1 MNLYRELALELA
13 RGIEAGVYRPGD
25 KLPGIRSTSS
35 NMGVSPAT
43 AVAAYQ
49 QLELD
54 GYIEARPRS
63 GFYVKPRQRPN
74 IDEPAQ
80 TIKAPTKPKLV
91 TGRERVL
98 RLAEQA
104 NHPDVV
110 KFGAAVPD
118 PYYLPTRAVEKAL
131 TTSARQNRARIC
143 NYEFPLGAEKL
154 RRQLARRMTEIG
166 CLSKADD
173 IVITSGC
180 QEAVH
185 LALKILTQPGD
196 VIALE
201 SPTYHGHLQTADS
214 LGLKVVEIP
223 THPRTGISLEA
234 LELALEQWPVKACLV
249 IPNFSNPLGALMP
262 DKNKKALVKLM
273 ARFEVPLIEDD
284 IYGDLGF
291 NQKRP
296 GVLKTY
302 DRTGNV
308 LHCSSFSKTMAPGLR
323 IGWIMAGHYHEQIAY
338 QKFITSISAPTL
350 QQLAVAS
357 MLESGQY
364 QKHLRFIRTEL
375 AQCVS
380 NVVEAI
386 GRYFPA
392 GTRVSNPEGGCV
404 LWVELPKQIDTVALA
419 EKAIEKGVSIAPG
432 PIFSISQ
439 KYRNCMRLSCGVV
452 WNRRTERAIETLAEL
467 MGIPDR

>member
-1 MNLYRELALELA
+1 MNLYRELARELA
-13 RGIEAGVYRPGD
+13 RGIETGIYQPGD
-25 KLPGIRSTSS
+25 KLPGIRLTSS
-35 NMGVSPAT
+35 NMGVSAAT

-74 IDEPAQ
+74 IPEPAQ
-80 TIKAPTKPKLV
+80 VGTAPTRPRLV
-91 TGRERVL
+91 TGQEQVL
-98 RLAEQA
+98 RLAEQV
-104 NHPDVV
+104 NYPDVV

-118 PYYLPTRAVEKAL
+118 PHYLPTRAVEKAL
-131 TTSARQNRARIC
+131 TSAARQNRARIC
-143 NYEFPLGAEKL
+143 GYEFPLGAERL

-166 CLSKADD
+166 CLSKPED
-173 IVITSGC
+173 IVITNGC

-185 LALKILTQPGD
+185 LALKSLTKPGD

-201 SPTYHGHLQTADS
+201 SPTYHGHLQIADS
-214 LGLKVVEIP
+214 LDLKAVEIP

-234 LELALEQWPVKACLV
+234 LELALEQWPVKACVV

-262 DKNKKALVKLM
+262 EKNKKALVKLM
-273 ARFEVPLIEDD
+273 THFDVPLIEDD
-284 IYGDLGF
+284 IYGDLSF

-296 GVLKTY
+296 SVLKAY

-323 IGWIMAGHYHEQIAY
+323 IGWIMGGRFHEQIAY

-357 MLESGQY
+357 LLESGQY
-364 QKHLRFIRTEL
+364 QKHLRFIRAEL
-375 AQCVS
+375 AQCVC
-380 NVVEAI
+380 NVVETI
-386 GRYFPA
+386 GRCFPA
-392 GTRVSNPEGGCV
+392 GTRVSNPQGGYV
-404 LWVELPKQIDTVALA
+404 LWVELPKRFDTEALA
-419 EKAIEKGVSIAPG
+419 EKAIVNGVSIAPG
-432 PIFSISQ
+432 SLFSVTR
-439 KYRNCMRLSCGVV
+439 KYRNWMRLSCGVV
-452 WNRRTERAIETLAEL
+452 WNQQTKKALETLALL
-467 MGIPDR
+467 MTG

>member
-13 RGIEAGVYRPGD
+13 RGIESGIYQPGD
-25 KLPGIRSTSS
+25 KLPGIRLTSS

-63 GFYVKPRQRPN
+63 GFYVKPRQRPRLA
-74 IDEPAQ
+74 EPVQ
-80 TIKAPTKPKLV
+80 TGTKPERPRLV
-91 TGRERVL
+91 TGQERVL

-104 NHPDVV
+104 NHPEVV

-118 PYYLPTRAVEKAL
+118 PHYLPTRAVEKAL
-131 TTSARQNRARIC
+131 AAAARQHRARIC
-143 NYEFPLGAEKL
+143 SYEFPLGADCL
-154 RRQLARRMTEIG
+154 RRQLARRMSDIG
-166 CLSKADD
+166 CLSKPED
-173 IVITSGC
+173 VLITSGC
-180 QEAVH
+180 QEAVY
-185 LALKILTQPGD
+185 LALKSLTQPGD

-214 LGLKVVEIP
+214 LGLKAVEIP
-223 THPRTGISLEA
+223 THPRTGISLDA
-234 LELALEQWPVKACLV
+234 LELALDQWPVKACVV
-249 IPNFSNPLGALMP
+249 IPNFSNPLGACMP
-262 DKNKKALVKLM
+262 EKNKKALVKLM
-273 ARFEVPLIEDD
+273 ARYDVPIIEDD
-284 IYGDLGF
+284 IYGDLAF

-296 GVLKTY
+296 SVLKTY

-323 IGWIMAGHYHEQIAY
+323 IGWIMAGRYQDQIAY

-350 QQLAVAS
+350 QQLAVAAL
-357 MLESGQY
+357 LESGQY

-380 NVVEAI
+380 NIVEAI
-386 GRYFPA
+386 GRYFPT
-392 GTRVSNPEGGCV
+392 GTRVSNPEGGYV
-404 LWVELPKQIDTVALA
+404 LWIELPDNIDTVALA
-419 EKAIEKGVSIAPG
+419 EKAIKKGISIAPG
-432 PIFSISQ
+432 PMFSATQ

-452 WNRRTERAIETLAEL
+452 WNRQTEKALETLAML
-467 MGIPDR
+467 MTQ